1 MIVFRRV
8 LTLLF
13 VILVLCLVSTTSA
26 QTIIPPKPT
35 HIIVMSLDGARPDAI
50 LQSETPNIQALAA
63 RGAVSWEAQTVYPSV
78 TTPAH
83 VSMLTGLDVREHGVI
98 WNAALPGF
106 QLTIPTFLS
115 RAQEAGYR
123 VAIVAGKTRFDQLF
137 DGEFA
142 LSTVGDR
149 GVVDLALDYL
159 HSGYEVLFIHFP
171 NPDYFGHLTGW
182 MSETYLFELRNTD
195 SQVGRVLDAVEAL
208 DLTDETLIILTADH
222 GGHDKTHGSAL
233 PEDMRIPW
241 MVAGPGVLPGQT
253 LEIDVHTSAT
263 AATVLWTLG
272 LTAPESTVARP
283 VFEAFVSR

>member
-1 MIVFRRV
+1 
-8 LTLLF
+8 
-13 VILVLCLVSTTSA
+13 
-26 QTIIPPKPT
+26 
-35 HIIVMSLDGARPDAI
+35 
-50 LQSETPNIQALAA
+50 
-63 RGAVSWEAQTVYPSV
+63 
-78 TTPAH
+78 
-83 VSMLTGLDVREHGVI
+83 
-98 WNAALPGF
+98 
-106 QLTIPTFLS
+106 
-115 RAQEAGYR
+115 
-123 VAIVAGKTRFDQLF
+123 
-137 DGEFA
+137 
-142 LSTVGDR
+142 
-149 GVVDLALDYL
+149 VVDLALDYL